1 MVAPVNH
8 LVVRVVVSPAA
19 ARVRP
24 TLDPPSLPG
33 IVSRVPVVAGFV
45 HVAAARMVV
54 LGTWS
59 SPWVVGGVD
68 DLLVAWS
75 DHAAAVKRKR
85 GRRDGGTLHAT
96 ARSREFER
104 AARHPTHR
112 LGGAHSF
119 FVFQEVSGSFSCK
132 PIEKELFAENHAK
145 RLGCG
150 MDGSGGAWSWRQKG
164 FGSQFG

>member
-1 MVAPVNH
+1 MIAPVNH
-8 LVVRVVVSPAA
+8 PVVRFVVWPAAA

-24 TLDPPSLPG
+24 TLDAPG
-33 IVSRVPVVAGFV
+33 IVSRVPVVAGFI

-59 SPWVVGGVD
+59 SPWVVGGGVD

-75 DHAAAVKRKR
+75 DHAAAVKRER

-96 ARSREFER
+96 TRSREFER

-112 LGGAHSF
+112 SGGAHSF
-119 FVFQEVSGSFSCK
+119 FVFQEVPCSFSCK
-132 PIEKELFAENHAK
+132 PIKKELFAENHAK